1 MGFGSAGATKGK
13 TGFRLDTKRNCATA
27 QRIWARYPDNLA
39 AVGSRFAGLLVENRD
54 AIQCMRDHDIPS
66 TLHFVDPPYV
76 PDTRVDVDKNRTYR
90 FEMTRD
96 EHAELLRVLNTL
108 QGMVVTCGYNSD
120 LYNDMLTGWKRVSKT
135 TAANGFSGSVQCT
148 ECLWINP
155 AAQQKKEKLWQLTG
169 MNNENFFTRT
179 HIQIRFWRCHCCI
192 SSDDCVDLCLPVL
205 ETIPVGKRM
214 SASKFREAE
223 FDV

>member
-1 MGFGSAGATKGK
+1 MQAYAPADNPVEQARRLIVRATMGFGSAGATKGK

-39 AVGSRFAGLLVENRD
+39 AVGSRFAGVLVENRD
-54 AIQCMRDHDIPS
+54 AIQCMRDHDTPS

-108 QGMVVTCGYNSD
+108 QGMVVICGYNSD

-135 TAANGFSGSVQCT
+135 TAANGFSGSVQRT

-155 AAQQKKEKLWQLTG
+155 AAQQKEEKT
-169 MNNENFFTRT
+169 T
-179 HIQIRFWRCHCCI
+179 
-192 SSDDCVDLCLPVL
+192 
-205 ETIPVGKRM
+205 
-214 SASKFREAE
+214 
-223 FDV
+223 